1 MKKEPFTNQISPPPP
16 RDVPADEFRALD
28 DVTKPDV
35 RQTWLVVSDP
45 ESGERVKK
53 EIRHL
58 HWSVSQYALG
68 NQVPQGIHVQW
79 DTARNI
85 WLYGWFVYRFYTV
98 AELQAYVVLELSL
111 RQKLEHTRS
120 KSPGL
125 KKLISDAVK
134 KKLVFDEGIEQYR
147 QIKDQQTVSATELEN
162 IRSQLPKCNIPAAE
176 TIERDPQSQK
186 YCTMLSN
193 LFPKLRNMHAH
204 GGTHLY
210 PASVGLAFGICRDI
224 INQLFDR
231 K

>member
-1 MKKEPFTNQISPPPP
+1 MKKEPHTNQISPSPPP
-16 RDVPADEFRALD
+16 DFPADEFRALN

-35 RQTWLVVSDP
+35 RQTYFVVSDP
-45 ESGERVKK
+45 ESGEWVKK

-68 NQVPQGIHVQW
+68 KQVPQEIHVQW

-98 AELQAYVVLELSL
+98 AELQAYVVLELAL
-111 RQKLEHTRS
+111 RQKLGHTTS
-120 KSPGL
+120 KPPGL
-125 KKLISDAVK
+125 KKLISDAIE
-134 KKLVFDEGIEQYR
+134 KKLVFDECIEQYR
-147 QIKDQQTVSATELEN
+147 QIKDQQTVLALELEK
-162 IRSQLPKCNIPAAE
+162 IRSQIPRCNIPAAE
-176 TIERDPQSQK
+176 TVERDPQSQK

-193 LFPKLRNMHAH
+193 QFPKLRNMHAH
-204 GGTHLY
+204 GGTYLY

-224 INQLFDR
+224 INQLLDR